1 MYLGIDFLLRPPLDP
16 VVIEVNVGLPGGAE
30 EYERAF
36 RSLHG
41 RAPGVFDRIE
51 DIALREYGRPFREYL
66 GGLPFLPALKEMKLW
81 MDGKAP
87 SPSAFHPAL
96 RLEDKWVQYQILKDL
111 VPMPE
116 TMILGPEYIASA
128 ETLLQRR
135 GRLACKLRSGR
146 GGRGFFRIDSVEA
159 LRAAAVDGTP
169 RIVQEWIESRVD
181 RFHFSI
187 RAVAFGGRYVCA
199 YANLAQREYSNHS
212 IIAVVEEGGRFGLEP
227 ERFLTRLFDAPSW
240 EGVLW
245 FGEEEPPYLY
255 HNLRQDEAAEAALLL
270 PASVF
275 SAIKATAVRI
285 EQHYES
291 LDWEKLP
298 AAWFENG
305 DFHTPEI

>member
-30 EYERAF
+30 EYDRAF

-41 RAPGVFDRIE
+41 RASGVFDRIE
-51 DIALREYGRPFREYL
+51 DIALQEYGRPFREYL
-66 GGLPFLPALKEMKLW
+66 GGLTFLPSLKEMKLW
-81 MDGKAP
+81 MDGRGP
-87 SPSAFHPAL
+87 FPSAIHPTL
-96 RLEDKWVQYQILKDL
+96 RLEDKWVQYQILKGL

-116 TMILGPEYIASA
+116 TMILGPENIAAA

-146 GGRGFFRIDSVEA
+146 GGRGFLRIDSAEA
-159 LRAAAVDGTP
+159 LGAAAVDGAP
-169 RIVQEWIESRVD
+169 RIVQEWIDSRVD

-187 RAVAFGGRYVCA
+187 RVVAFGGRFVCA

-212 IIAVVEEGGRFGLEP
+212 IIAVVEEGGRFGLDP
-227 ERFLTRLFDAPSW
+227 GGFLTRLFDAPSW

-245 FGEEEPPYLY
+245 FGEDEPPYLY

-285 EQHYES
+285 ERQYES